1 MKKLT
6 TAEKAVAYIA
16 NHSKTMTA
24 SCNGDEVKLFTELG
38 EFTLSLED
46 RLCLADKFDHQ
57 HAWYREMTLP
67 DLALT
72 CYEELEKGIE
82 ENDFTKLD
90 NAEEGL
96 KYLSERLPREL
107 RNTFRAGTIF
117 ESTGWKY
124 YHEFDETFLRFVKR
138 VNPNISEKNVKAIL
152 EYIFDGRDRYVDDG
166 DVDEALKSILPTIR

>member
-24 SCNGDEVKLFTELG
+24 SCNGDEVTLATELG
-38 EFTLSLED
+38 EFTLFKSD
-46 RLCLADKFDHQ
+46 VKYLADKFDHH

-107 RNTFRAGTIF
+107 RNTFRAGTIS

-124 YHEFDETFLRFVKR
+124 YHEDKMFLSFVKR

>member
-24 SCNGDEVKLFTELG
+24 SCNGDEVTLATELG
-38 EFTLSLED
+38 EFTLFQSD
-46 RLCLADKFDHQ
+46 IKYLADKFDHEG
-57 HAWYREMTLP
+57 AWYRHMTFP

-72 CYEELEKGIE
+72 CYHELEQGIRE
-82 ENDFTKLD
+82 RDFTNLD
-90 NAEEGL
+90 NASEGL

-117 ESTGWKY
+117 ESTGWRHF
-124 YHEFDETFLRFVKR
+124 HEDETFLRFVKR
-138 VNPNISEKNVKAIL
+138 VNPNISKENITAIL

-166 DVDEALKSILPTIR
+166 DVDEALKSILPKIK